1 MTAGRFSTD
10 VYAQRLSSAASAAAE
25 AGLAGL
31 VITPGYDL
39 RYLVGSR
46 AQTFERLTALV
57 LPSTGDD
64 PTVMVPRLE
73 LAALKESAVTELGL
87 PVRDWAD
94 GDDPYRLVADALGG
108 APAATAVTDS
118 MPALHLL
125 PLADVL
131 GVVPV
136 LATDVLRRLRMIK
149 DAAEID
155 ALRKAG
161 AAIDRVHARVPEFLV
176 PGRTEA
182 DVAADIAEAIVA
194 EGHSE
199 VAFIIVGSG
208 PHGADPHHECSDRE
222 LRAGDIVVVD
232 IGGPYEP
239 GYNSDSTR
247 TYSIGEPDPEVA
259 LRYSVLQRAQ
269 QAAVEAVRPGVTA
282 QQVDAAARDVL
293 AADGLAEAFVHRTGH
308 GIGLSVHEEPYIV
321 AGNDLTLEEGMAF
334 SVEPGIYFP
343 GQWGAR
349 IEDIVV
355 VTGDGALAVNNRPH
369 ELVVVARR
377 PRARRFL
384 LLGAVEQVRR
394 AQDTLDTHL
403 DHHAARVDPRGAV
416 ALGVAQFGVAD
427 GLGIGVH
434 AGLAFQRQPPRAVDL
449 AEHGEPA
456 VLRVHRLLRTT
467 RGDDPGHVGLGIE
480 RKPDRHHV
488 R

>member
-1 MTAGRFSTD
+1 MTASRFSTD
-10 VYAQRLSSAASAAAE
+10 VYAQRLSAAAAAAAD
-25 AGLAGL
+25 AGLVGL

-57 LPSTGDD
+57 LPATGE
-64 PTVMVPRLE
+64 PTIVVPRLE
-73 LAALKESAVTELGL
+73 LASLKESAVTELGL
-87 PVRDWAD
+87 AVRDWVD
-94 GDDPYRLVADALGG
+94 GDGPYRFAADALGG
-108 APAATAVTDS
+108 APVATAVTDA

-149 DAAEID
+149 DPAEVD

-199 VAFIIVGSG
+199 VAFVIVGSG
-208 PHGADPHHECSDRE
+208 PHGADPHHSYSGRE
-222 LRAGDIVVVD
+222 LRVGDIVVVD
-232 IGGPYEP
+232 IGGAYEP

-247 TYSIGEPDPEVA
+247 TYSIGEPSAEVA
-259 LRYSVLQRAQ
+259 QQYSVLQRAQ
-269 QAAVEAVRPGVTA
+269 RAAVDAVRPGVTA
-282 QQVDAAARDVL
+282 EEVDAAARDVL
-293 AADGLAEAFVHRTGH
+293 AAEGLAEWFVHRTGH

-321 AGNDLTLEEGMAF
+321 AGNDLPLAEGMAF

-349 IEDIVV
+349 IEDIVI
-355 VTGDGALAVNNRPH
+355 VTSDGAMPVNNQPH
-369 ELVVVARR
+369 DLVVV
-377 PRARRFL
+377 P
-384 LLGAVEQVRR
+384 
-394 AQDTLDTHL
+394 
-403 DHHAARVDPRGAV
+403 
-416 ALGVAQFGVAD
+416 
-427 GLGIGVH
+427 
-434 AGLAFQRQPPRAVDL
+434 AG
-449 AEHGEPA
+449 
-456 VLRVHRLLRTT
+456 
-467 RGDDPGHVGLGIE
+467 
-480 RKPDRHHV
+480 
-488 R
+488 

>member
-1 MTAGRFSTD
+1 MPSSNTARFDTA
-10 VYAQRLSSAASAAAE
+10 VYAQRLRAAATAAAD

-31 VITPGYDL
+31 VITPGYDM

-57 LPSTGDD
+57 LPASGEAA
-64 PTVMVPRLE
+64 VVVPRLE
-73 LAALKESAVTELGL
+73 LASLKESAITEL
-87 PVRDWAD
+87 PVAVRDWVD

-108 APAATAVTDS
+108 PGLSGRPTVAVATAVTDA

-125 PLADVL
+125 PLAEVL

-149 DAAEID
+149 DPAEID
-155 ALRKAG
+155 SLRKAG

-182 DVAADIAEAIVA
+182 DVAADIAQAIVA

-259 LRYSVLQRAQ
+259 RRYAVLQRAQ
-269 QAAVEAVRPGVTA
+269 QAAVDAVRPGVTA
-282 QQVDAAARDVL
+282 EQIDAAARDML
-293 AADGLAEAFVHRTGH
+293 AAEGLAEAFVHRTGH

-349 IEDIVV
+349 IEDIVI
-355 VTGDGALAVNNRPH
+355 VTADGALPVNNRPH
-369 ELVVVARR
+369 ELVVVPAG
-377 PRARRFL
+377 P
-384 LLGAVEQVRR
+384 
-394 AQDTLDTHL
+394 
-403 DHHAARVDPRGAV
+403 AA
-416 ALGVAQFGVAD
+416 
-427 GLGIGVH
+427 
-434 AGLAFQRQPPRAVDL
+434 AG
-449 AEHGEPA
+449 
-456 VLRVHRLLRTT
+456 
-467 RGDDPGHVGLGIE
+467 
-480 RKPDRHHV
+480 
-488 R
+488 